1 MIQWILKKILYF
13 MGVVYVIIDTF
24 VKYPTDEI
32 VGIKIDESLQ
42 NLSRRQLCRQ
52 MEITYGLEEDVFW
65 NLPSTSKIRLG
76 CQITRNMQKKAK
88 MDSETMKKLNE

>member
-1 MIQWILKKILYF
+1 M
-13 MGVVYVIIDTF
+13 IIDTF

-32 VGIKIDESLQ
+32 VGIKIDESLR

-88 MDSETMKKLNE
+88 MDSKTMRELNK

>member
-1 MIQWILKKILYF
+1 MIQWVLKKLLYI
-13 MGVVYVIIDTF
+13 MGVGYVIIDTF

-52 MEITYGLEEDVFW
+52 MEITYGLDEDVFW

-76 CQITRNMQKKAK
+76 CQITRNMQNKAK
-88 MDSETMKKLNE
+88 MDSEDMRELNK